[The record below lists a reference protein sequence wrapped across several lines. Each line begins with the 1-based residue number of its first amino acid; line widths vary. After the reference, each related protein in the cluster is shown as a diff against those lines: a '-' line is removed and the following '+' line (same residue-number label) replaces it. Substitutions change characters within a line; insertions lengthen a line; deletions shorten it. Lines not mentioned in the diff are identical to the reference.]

1 MIVNNLKN
9 IISTISVLKK
19 ETLANVNESRY

>member
-9 IISTISVLKK
+9 IISIISVLKK